1 MCSGSQE
8 FGHQRVIEV
17 KCTGQSVEGGW
28 KRKLEVETDGNLL
41 KEEDGKDRWHHAQ
54 AKTMIKWPG
63 LLPNTVGNMFWY
75 LTQFLYQHHRGYLK
89 QTSTIWVNHWTWPLS
104 KVKRLVN
111 TRYMKLPPANT
122 TRWLPWKG
130 FWCCCGLPDLEEAHF
145 NTINSATT
153 AKTNIICHAHDQ
165 HCVLRTHGC
174 LYYTFT

>member
-1 MCSGSQE
+1 MCSASQE
-8 FGHQRVIEV
+8 FGHQRVIKV
-17 KCTGQSVEGGW
+17 KCTGHSVEGGW
-28 KRKLEVETDGNLL
+28 KRKLEVETDGNSL
-41 KEEDGKDRWHHAQ
+41 KEEDRKDRWHHAQ
-54 AKTMIKWPG
+54 AKTVIKWPG

-75 LTQFLYQHHRGYLK
+75 LTQFLCQHHRGYLNK
-89 QTSTIWVNHWTWPLS
+89 PRQYGSTTGHGLLA
-104 KVKRLVN
+104 KRLVN

-145 NTINSATT
+145 NTINSAQ
-153 AKTNIICHAHDQ
+153 TNKIGHAHDQ